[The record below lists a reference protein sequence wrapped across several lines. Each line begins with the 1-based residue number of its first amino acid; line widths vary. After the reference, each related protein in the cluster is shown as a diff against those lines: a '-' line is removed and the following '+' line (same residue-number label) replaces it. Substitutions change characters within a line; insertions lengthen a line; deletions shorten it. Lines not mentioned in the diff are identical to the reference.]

1 MCVNDYTRINLC
13 FLASFCIFL
22 ATEKVAKTASMDK
35 FAFTPV
41 ENKSEFAVKKK
52 IGKIRMR

>member
-1 MCVNDYTRINLC
+1 MRINLC

-22 ATEKVAKTASMDK
+22 ATEKVAKAASMDK
-35 FAFTPV
+35 FTFTPV

-52 IGKIRMR
+52 TGKIRMR

>member
-1 MCVNDYTRINLC
+1 MCVNDYMRINLC

-22 ATEKVAKTASMDK
+22 ATEKVAKAASMDK
-35 FAFTPV
+35 FTFTPV

-52 IGKIRMR
+52 TGKIRMR

>member
-1 MCVNDYTRINLC
+1 MCMNDYMRINLC

-22 ATEKVAKTASMDK
+22 ATEKVAKAASMDK
-35 FAFTPV
+35 CAFTPV
-41 ENKSEFAVKKK
+41 ENKSKFVIKKK